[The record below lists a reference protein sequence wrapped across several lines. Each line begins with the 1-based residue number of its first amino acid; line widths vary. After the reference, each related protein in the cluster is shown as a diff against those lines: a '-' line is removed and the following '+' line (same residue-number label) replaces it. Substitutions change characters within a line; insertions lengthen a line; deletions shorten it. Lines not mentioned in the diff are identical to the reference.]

1 MTPHIT
7 IVGRDRDRIGE
18 SPVWDPAL
26 RRLFWVDCLGPT
38 LKSLDPVTGEQT
50 ATMAPHILGSVV
62 LGEPGRLIVGA
73 QHEIQR
79 VDVAAGTFTTL
90 LTVGDLD
97 TRERLNDGKTD
108 RRGAFVTGTLF
119 HSPDGPPDGKLL
131 RLAAG
136 HAPRRLDR
144 GLEITNAIC
153 FSPAGDRLY
162 YGDSLRMTIWRR
174 SYDALSGEVG
184 KREVFFDT
192 SPLGSAP
199 DGATVDEAGRVWV
212 ALVQSGQIACIEPH
226 GTLARLIDLPI
237 PLPSCPVFGGEDMDT
252 LFVTTISDSGGR
264 LKSDDPN
271 AGRLLAIEG
280 LGVRGIEETRC
291 VL

>member
-26 RRLFWVDCLGPT
+26 RRLFWVDSLGPT
-38 LKSLDPVTGEQT
+38 LKSLDPVTGGQ
-50 ATMAPHILGSVV
+50 AAIAAPHVLGSVV
-62 LGEPGRLIVGA
+62 LGEPGALVVGA
-73 QHEIQR
+73 QHKVQR
-79 VDVAAGTFTTL
+79 VNVASGTFTTL
-90 LTVGDLD
+90 FTVKDLD
-97 TRERLNDGKTD
+97 AHERLNDGKTD

-119 HSPDGPPDGKLL
+119 HRPDGPPDGKLL

-136 HAPRRLDR
+136 HAPRVLDR
-144 GLEITNAIC
+144 GLEIANATC
-153 FSPAGDRLY
+153 FSPSGDRLY

-174 SYDALSGEVG
+174 PYDASSGEVG
-184 KREVFFDT
+184 EREVFFDT

-199 DGATVDEAGRVWV
+199 DGATVDASGRVWV
-212 ALVQSGQIACIEPH
+212 ALVQSGQIACIEAD
-226 GTLARLIDLPI
+226 GTLATLIDLPV
-237 PLPSCPVFGGEDMDT
+237 PFPSCPAFGGEDMDT
-252 LFVTTISDSGGR
+252 LFVTAISDSGGR
-264 LKSDDPN
+264 LKSDDSN